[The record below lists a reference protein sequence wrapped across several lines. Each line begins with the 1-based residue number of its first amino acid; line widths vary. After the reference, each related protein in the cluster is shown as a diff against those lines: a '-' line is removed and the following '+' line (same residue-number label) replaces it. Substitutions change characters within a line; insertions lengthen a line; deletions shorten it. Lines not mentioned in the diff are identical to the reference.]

1 MATQDNM
8 PKEEIDTEDIK
19 KIGDKQDQFIASPGK
34 DFQDPI
40 AIEEK
45 DPDKRKL
52 KEQTIVDKISKK
64 FDQWSAWRRPYEKV
78 WDECYRL
85 YFSSTDKL
93 KTPTRSSVTVPII
106 FQIIE
111 TALPKIINVIFSS
124 NEDFFECVPTD
135 PAELERTNLVE
146 LLLAYQLA
154 QADFF
159 EKFMDFTKQLLMYGT
174 SYLKVYWK
182 VVRKWVVARELI
194 REPVSIMGFKL
205 KDAVY
210 GKEKKEYKVV
220 ERRPEVD
227 VIDIL
232 DVFPDP
238 EARSER
244 DSEGVIIRSWINIDQ
259 LKELGA
265 GKYPV
270 YANVD
275 SEDIKPDK
283 ASFTSSRH
291 VRYAIRGTS
300 SGNAVDAHQ
309 VELLEYWGYWD
320 LDGDGIREECYI
332 VVANRK
338 VLVKA
343 IGNPFDH
350 QKRPLVRAVM
360 FPIPM
365 EWFGIGLIEP
375 VINNVHELWTIRR
388 QRLDNINQALN
399 RMWKANA
406 LADLDPDM
414 LVSSPGGILWVDQL
428 TDVEPLEQNNVTDQA
443 FTEAAM
449 IQTEIKDA
457 LIPDSA
463 MGTPQT
469 GRLGRTARG
478 AQMIIGQALEKFGT
492 AIKLIEEMALKRVLR
507 MFYQL
512 DLQFLDEDE
521 VFEKTGLYGH
531 IFDREITPEMIR
543 AEFEIKIVAVSD
555 IVDKESKINRIISFM
570 GIFGKVLS
578 PDSILSLAKK
588 VWKLMGFN
596 KDEISLTGVSAQ
608 PVQGNVVDGNLSN
621 AVSGQVGTNGAET
634 PMAAPKE
641 TPNV

>member
-1 MATQDNM
+1 MPEEKM
-8 PKEEIDTEDIK
+8 PKEQVDNTDLK
-19 KIGDKQDQFIASPGK
+19 KIGEMQDQFRAAPGK

-40 AIEEK
+40 AIEES
-45 DPDKRKL
+45 DPEKRKL
-52 KEQTIVDKISKK
+52 KEESIVSVISKK

-93 KTPTRSSVTVPII
+93 KTPTRSSVTIPII

-111 TALPKIINVIFSS
+111 TAVPKIINTIFAS

-146 LLLAYQLA
+146 LLLGYQLA

-174 SYLKVYWK
+174 SYFKIYWK
-182 VVRKWVVARELI
+182 VIRKWVVTREII
-194 REPVSIMGFKL
+194 RKPVSILGFKL
-205 KDAVY
+205 RDAVY
-210 GKEKKEYKVV
+210 GQEKKEYKVV
-220 ERRPEVD
+220 ERRPEID
-227 VIDIL
+227 VLDIL

-244 DSEGVIIRSWINIDQ
+244 DSDGVILRSWINIDQ

-291 VRYAIRGTS
+291 MRYAVRGTS
-300 SGNAVDAHQ
+300 SGNAVDSHQ
-309 VELLEYWGYWD
+309 VELLEYWGYYD
-320 LDGDGIREECYI
+320 LDGDGIREECYL

-343 IGNPFDH
+343 IANPFDH
-350 QKRPLVRAVM
+350 QKRPLIRSVL
-360 FPIPM
+360 FPVPM
-365 EWFGIGLIEP
+365 EWFGLGMIEP

-388 QRLDNINQALN
+388 QRLDNINQILN

-406 LADLDPDM
+406 LADIDPDM
-414 LVSSPGGILWVDQL
+414 LVSSPGGIIWVDQM
-428 TDVEPLEQNNVTDQA
+428 TDVEALEQPNVTDQA

-449 IQTEIKDA
+449 LQTEIKDA

-469 GRLGRTARG
+469 GKLGRTARG

-492 AIKLIEEMALKRVLR
+492 AIKLIEEMALKRILR

-521 VFEKTGLYGH
+521 VFQKSGLYGH
-531 IFDREITPEMIR
+531 LFDREVTPELIR

-555 IVDKESKINRIISFM
+555 IVDKESKINRVISFM

-578 PDSILSLAKK
+578 PDSISALAKK

-596 KDEISLTGVSAQ
+596 KDEITLAGMQ
-608 PVQGNVVDGNLSN
+608 PQVPPENIVDGNLSN
-621 AVSGQVGTNGAET
+621 AVNGQVTTNGAET